1 MPVCSG
7 HSGTR
12 PPRIVGRKEGHFS
25 YVSTHVHEYI
35 QVLYQL
41 GYVSTAI
48 QMASGVTEV
57 P

>member
-12 PPRIVGRKEGHFS
+12 SPRIVGRKEGHFS